1 MNERR
6 LRIEDVPRMSPWDH
20 QYWDNGKIKTHLKE
34 TEKEWPG
41 IGRPQ
46 ERVVPKTSHEENML
60 ERRESSTVD

>member
-6 LRIEDVPRMSPWDH
+6 LRSEDVQRMSPWEN
-20 QYWDNGKIKTHLKE
+20 QYWGNGKIKTQLKE
-34 TEKEWPG
+34 TGEEWPG

-46 ERVVPKTSHEENML
+46 ERVVPETSHEENML